1 MITWRLR
8 KGADRRIRSGHPW
21 IFSNE
26 LQESPKGIEPGS
38 QIRLTDAGGSFLAYG
53 YGNPNSLIAFRATS
67 FQESDSDQLNTQTL
81 VDRLLSAWWV
91 RKKLGFEHSFR
102 LVYSEADGLPGLV
115 VDRYLLE
122 GNKQVFSV
130 QILTKGMDIW
140 ISDPLLVFKM
150 LTEKATAQGLT
161 EVGWNQSS
169 LVLRNDVNIRKL
181 EAMEVEPTRVLH
193 GNLSSLESVDI
204 LLRSLDNQSIHMNVD
219 LIHGQKTG
227 FFLDQSYN
235 IQLVGSLLK
244 NHLGKKQIRILDLC
258 CYMGHWSAQ
267 LARLLLSE
275 GASVEVT
282 LLDVSELALQK
293 AQLNLQRLGA
303 RVITE
308 KKDVLDDLGALQKNH
323 YDVVIADPPA
333 FIKSKKDV
341 PTGKHAYLKLNTNAF
356 QLVSSGGLLV
366 SCSCSGLL
374 LESEF
379 HEILN
384 KASRRAAKRVRCLL
398 MGGNAPDHPSMLGF
412 PEGRSLKMVTHQVQ

>member
-67 FQESDSDQLNTQTL
+67 FQESESDKLNTETL
-81 VDRLLSAWWV
+81 VDRLLSAWWA

-102 LVYSEADGLPGLV
+102 LVYSEADGLPGLI

-122 GNKQVFSV
+122 DQHQVFSV
-130 QILTKGMDIW
+130 QVLTKGMDIW
-140 ISDPLLVFKM
+140 MNDVSSVFKL
-150 LTEKATAQGLT
+150 LTEKALSQGLSDLN
-161 EVGWNQSS
+161 WSQSS
-169 LVLRNDVNIRKL
+169 VVLRNDVNIRKL
-181 EAMEVEPTRVLH
+181 EAMEVESARVLH
-193 GNLSSLESVDI
+193 GRAMGLDNVDI
-204 LLRSLDNQSIHMNVD
+204 VLRGLDHQTIDMNVD

-235 IQLVGSLLK
+235 IQLVGTLLR
-244 NHLGKKQIRILDLC
+244 NHLGKKQLRILDLC

-267 LARLLLSE
+267 LTGLLVSR
-275 GASVEVT
+275 GGSVEVT
-282 LLDVSELALQK
+282 LLDVSDLALQK
-293 AQLNLQRLGA
+293 ANLNLQRLGA
-303 RVITE
+303 TVLTE
-308 KKDVLDDLGALQKNH
+308 KKDVLDDLGTLQKNH
-323 YDVVIADPPA
+323 YDIVIADPPA

-356 QLVSSGGLLV
+356 QLVASGGLLV

-374 LESEF
+374 IESEF

-384 KASRRAAKRVRCLL
+384 KASRRAGKRVRCLL

-412 PEGRSLKMVTHQVQ
+412 PEGRYLKMVTHQVQ